1 MKSVRFL
8 LPLLLLLCTF
18 SLCGCTSKEEKKIED
33 AVKQELDQLK
43 NLDSV
48 TTQKY
53 ISYQELFPGEPED
66 IAISSDIEEVFSLF
80 FQDFDYKIL
89 DINVDKDKQSAQANL
104 RLVTLD
110 AHALAEDFS
119 KAQLKHEISQSASSE
134 EATEQTISLEERYTL
149 LNELLKSNDYQTVE
163 RNCTISLDA
172 SDKDGETSWE
182 IRRTNTLENDLVGGL
197 MNDLTDPD
205 ILSPEDTI
213 LVYLNTLK
221 NMSAEELGNYLN
233 ADSIISTE
241 DPAKISLAEAL
252 VKQVHSTFDYSIGE
266 TTVSGYTA
274 TVTANIT
281 TFDSDAILENY
292 QKELDTYLASV
303 DAVID
308 GAQKRYEKSYSL
320 LLEYIE
326 ENTATKTVE
335 TTFTLIND
343 GASWKLEDA
352 GTVFGQAL
360 FGTLSSSPVEDKQ
373 ETKDDI
379 VKIYASANLC
389 KGVFICAD
397 SEPKVHAC
405 QSVTTFFHKKN
416 PTHFCRQDFSVSL
429 FQVIS

>member
-18 SLCGCTSKEEKKIED
+18 SLCGCTGKEEKKIED

-89 DINVDKDKQSAQANL
+89 DVNVDKDKQSAQANL

-149 LNELLKSNDYQTVE
+149 LDELLKSNDYQTVE

-221 NMSAEELGNYLN
+221 NMTAEELGNYLN

-241 DPAKISLAEAL
+241 DPAKIQPQLQPILPPLTAMLFWKIIRRSWIPILPL
-252 VKQVHSTFDYSIGE
+252 WMLLSTVPKNDMKSPTVCFLNILKKIQLLKQ
-266 TTVSGYTA
+266 
-274 TVTANIT
+274 
-281 TFDSDAILENY
+281 
-292 QKELDTYLASV
+292 
-303 DAVID
+303 
-308 GAQKRYEKSYSL
+308 
-320 LLEYIE
+320 
-326 ENTATKTVE
+326 
-335 TTFTLIND
+335 
-343 GASWKLEDA
+343 WK
-352 GTVFGQAL
+352 Q
-360 FGTLSSSPVEDKQ
+360 LS
-373 ETKDDI
+373 
-379 VKIYASANLC
+379 
-389 KGVFICAD
+389 
-397 SEPKVHAC
+397 H
-405 QSVTTFFHKKN
+405 
-416 PTHFCRQDFSVSL
+416 
-429 FQVIS
+429 

>member
-1 MKSVRFL
+1 MKITKGLLPFL
-8 LPLLLLLCTF
+8 LFIFMSVTLLT
-18 SLCGCTSKEEKKIED
+18 GCSHVDKTDVE
-33 AVKQELDQLK
+33 AVITNELDLLK
-43 NLDSV
+43 NLDSA

-53 ISYQELFPGEPED
+53 VSYKELFPDTTQE
-66 IAISSDIEEVFSLF
+66 IELSKEVKEVFSLF

-89 DINVDKDKQSAQANL
+89 DVNVDKDKQSAQANL

-172 SDKDGETSWE
+172 SNKDGETSWE

-292 QKELDTYLASV
+292 QKELDSYLASV

-373 ETKDDI
+373 ET
-379 VKIYASANLC
+379 N
-389 KGVFICAD
+389 G
-397 SEPKVHAC
+397 
-405 QSVTTFFHKKN
+405 
-416 PTHFCRQDFSVSL
+416 
-429 FQVIS
+429 

>member
-43 NLDSV
+43 DLDSI

-66 IAISSDIEEVFSLF
+66 ITISSDIEEVFSLF

-89 DINVDKDKQSAQANL
+89 DVNVDKDKQSAQANL

-252 VKQVHSTFDYSIGE
+252 VKQTGCDAVMVGRAVRGNPWLFRELNHYFRTGE
-266 TTVSGYTA
+266 LLERPSVEEIREMILRHARKQIELKGEFVGIREMRKHVAWYTA
-274 TVTANIT
+274 GMRHSAGLRRESNTIESYEA
-281 TFDSDAILENY
+281 LEA
-292 QKELDTYLASV
+292 LLSRLA
-303 DAVID
+303 
-308 GAQKRYEKSYSL
+308 
-320 LLEYIE
+320 
-326 ENTATKTVE
+326 
-335 TTFTLIND
+335 
-343 GASWKLEDA
+343 
-352 GTVFGQAL
+352 
-360 FGTLSSSPVEDKQ
+360 
-373 ETKDDI
+373 
-379 VKIYASANLC
+379 
-389 KGVFICAD
+389 
-397 SEPKVHAC
+397 
-405 QSVTTFFHKKN
+405 
-416 PTHFCRQDFSVSL
+416 
-429 FQVIS
+429 

>member
-43 NLDSV
+43 DLDSI

-53 ISYQELFPGEPED
+53 ISYQKLFPGEPED
-66 IAISSDIEEVFSLF
+66 ITISSDIEEVFSLF

-89 DINVDKDKQSAQANL
+89 DVNVDKDKQSAQANL

-182 IRRTNTLENDLVGGL
+182 IRRTNTLENDLAGGL

-252 VKQVHSTFDYSIGE
+252 VKQTGCDAVMVGRAVRGNPWLFRELNHYFRTGE
-266 TTVSGYTA
+266 LLERPSVEEIREMILRHARKQIELKGEFVGIREMRKHVAWYTA
-274 TVTANIT
+274 GMRHSAGLRRESNTIESYEA
-281 TFDSDAILENY
+281 LE
-292 QKELDTYLASV
+292 A
-303 DAVID
+303 
-308 GAQKRYEKSYSL
+308 L
-320 LLEYIE
+320 LSRLE
-326 ENTATKTVE
+326 
-335 TTFTLIND
+335 
-343 GASWKLEDA
+343 
-352 GTVFGQAL
+352 
-360 FGTLSSSPVEDKQ
+360 
-373 ETKDDI
+373 
-379 VKIYASANLC
+379 
-389 KGVFICAD
+389 
-397 SEPKVHAC
+397 
-405 QSVTTFFHKKN
+405 
-416 PTHFCRQDFSVSL
+416 
-429 FQVIS
+429 

>member
-1 MKSVRFL
+1 MKIAKGLMPFL
-8 LPLLLLLCTF
+8 LFIFMSVTLLT
-18 SLCGCTSKEEKKIED
+18 GCSHVDKTDVE
-33 AVKQELDQLK
+33 AVITNELDLLK
-43 NLDSV
+43 NLDSA

-53 ISYQELFPGEPED
+53 VSYKELFPDTTQE
-66 IAISSDIEEVFSLF
+66 IELSKEVKEVFSLF

-89 DINVDKDKQSAQANL
+89 DVNVDKDKQSAQANL

-197 MNDLTDPD
+197 MNNLTDPD

-221 NMSAEELGNYLN
+221 NMSTEELGNYLN

-292 QKELDTYLASV
+292 QKELDSYLASV

-373 ETKDDI
+373 ET
-379 VKIYASANLC
+379 N
-389 KGVFICAD
+389 G
-397 SEPKVHAC
+397 
-405 QSVTTFFHKKN
+405 
-416 PTHFCRQDFSVSL
+416 
-429 FQVIS
+429 

>member
-1 MKSVRFL
+1 MKIAKGLMPFL
-8 LPLLLLLCTF
+8 LFIFMSVTLLT
-18 SLCGCTSKEEKKIED
+18 GCSHVDKTDVE
-33 AVKQELDQLK
+33 AVITNELDLLK
-43 NLDSV
+43 NLDSA

-53 ISYQELFPGEPED
+53 VSYKELFPDTTQE
-66 IAISSDIEEVFSLF
+66 IELSKEVKEVFSLF

-89 DINVDKDKQSAQANL
+89 DVNVDKDKQSAQANL

-134 EATEQTISLEERYTL
+134 ETTEQTISLEERYTL

-205 ILSPEDTI
+205 ILSPEDTL

-221 NMSAEELGNYLN
+221 NMSTEELGNYLN

-373 ETKDDI
+373 ET
-379 VKIYASANLC
+379 N
-389 KGVFICAD
+389 G
-397 SEPKVHAC
+397 
-405 QSVTTFFHKKN
+405 
-416 PTHFCRQDFSVSL
+416 
-429 FQVIS
+429 

>member
-18 SLCGCTSKEEKKIED
+18 SLCGCTSKGEKKIED

-43 NLDSV
+43 DLDSI

-53 ISYQELFPGEPED
+53 ISYQKLFPGEPED
-66 IAISSDIEEVFSLF
+66 ITISSDIEEVFSLF

-89 DINVDKDKQSAQANL
+89 DVNVDKDKQSAQANL

-292 QKELDTYLASV
+292 QKELDSYLASV

-373 ETKDDI
+373 ET
-379 VKIYASANLC
+379 N
-389 KGVFICAD
+389 G
-397 SEPKVHAC
+397 
-405 QSVTTFFHKKN
+405 
-416 PTHFCRQDFSVSL
+416 
-429 FQVIS
+429 

>member
-1 MKSVRFL
+1 ML
-8 LPLLLLLCTF
+8 L
-18 SLCGCTSKEEKKIED
+18 D
-33 AVKQELDQLK
+33 
-43 NLDSV
+43 
-48 TTQKY
+48 
-53 ISYQELFPGEPED
+53 
-66 IAISSDIEEVFSLF
+66 
-80 FQDFDYKIL
+80 
-89 DINVDKDKQSAQANL
+89 
-104 RLVTLD
+104 
-110 AHALAEDFS
+110 
-119 KAQLKHEISQSASSE
+119 
-134 EATEQTISLEERYTL
+134 
-149 LNELLKSNDYQTVE
+149 ELLKSNDYQTVE

-205 ILSPEDTI
+205 ILSPEDTL

-221 NMSAEELGNYLN
+221 NMSTEELGNYLN

-292 QKELDTYLASV
+292 QKELDSYLASV

-308 GAQKRYEKSYSL
+308 GSQKRYEKSYSL

-373 ETKDDI
+373 ET
-379 VKIYASANLC
+379 N
-389 KGVFICAD
+389 G
-397 SEPKVHAC
+397 
-405 QSVTTFFHKKN
+405 
-416 PTHFCRQDFSVSL
+416 
-429 FQVIS
+429 

>member
-8 LPLLLLLCTF
+8 LPLLLLLYTF

-43 NLDSV
+43 DLDSI

-53 ISYQELFPGEPED
+53 ISYQKLFPGEPED
-66 IAISSDIEEVFSLF
+66 ITISSDIEEVFSLF

-89 DINVDKDKQSAQANL
+89 DVNVDKDKQSAQANL
-104 RLVTLD
+104 RLITLD

-172 SDKDGETSWE
+172 SNKDGETSWE

-292 QKELDTYLASV
+292 QKELDSYLASV

-360 FGTLSSSPVEDKQ
+360 FGTLSSSPVEDNQ
-373 ETKDDI
+373 ET
-379 VKIYASANLC
+379 N
-389 KGVFICAD
+389 G
-397 SEPKVHAC
+397 
-405 QSVTTFFHKKN
+405 
-416 PTHFCRQDFSVSL
+416 
-429 FQVIS
+429 

>member
-1 MKSVRFL
+1 M
-8 LPLLLLLCTF
+8 
-18 SLCGCTSKEEKKIED
+18 
-33 AVKQELDQLK
+33 
-43 NLDSV
+43 
-48 TTQKY
+48 
-53 ISYQELFPGEPED
+53 
-66 IAISSDIEEVFSLF
+66 
-80 FQDFDYKIL
+80 
-89 DINVDKDKQSAQANL
+89 
-104 RLVTLD
+104 
-110 AHALAEDFS
+110 
-119 KAQLKHEISQSASSE
+119 
-134 EATEQTISLEERYTL
+134 
-149 LNELLKSNDYQTVE
+149 E

-182 IRRTNTLENDLVGGL
+182 IRRTNALENDLVGGL

-205 ILSPEDTI
+205 ILSPEDTL

-221 NMSAEELGNYLN
+221 NMSTEELGNYLN

-373 ETKDDI
+373 ET
-379 VKIYASANLC
+379 N
-389 KGVFICAD
+389 G
-397 SEPKVHAC
+397 
-405 QSVTTFFHKKN
+405 
-416 PTHFCRQDFSVSL
+416 
-429 FQVIS
+429 